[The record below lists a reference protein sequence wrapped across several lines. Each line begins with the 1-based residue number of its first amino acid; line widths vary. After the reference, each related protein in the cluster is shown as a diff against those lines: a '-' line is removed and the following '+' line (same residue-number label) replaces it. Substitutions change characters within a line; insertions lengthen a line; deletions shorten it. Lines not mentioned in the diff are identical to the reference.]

1 MSLQSARHIAL
12 EVFEKTLAPGDRA
25 VDATMGR
32 GRDTLALCRL
42 VGEAGRVYAF
52 DVQLAALLETRAL
65 LESEGM
71 LCRASLY
78 WMGHERMA
86 ERVPAGVKLV
96 AFNLGWLPGSDKGL
110 TTRVDTTLLA
120 VQSALQLLSPGG
132 VLSLCCY
139 PGHPEGQRELDALT
153 ELAKSL
159 APQRFTAL
167 KHVFLNAGPGA
178 PVAILIEKTK
188 TPASARR

>member
-78 WMGHERMA
+78 WMGM
-86 ERVPAGVKLV
+86 
-96 AFNLGWLPGSDKGL
+96 
-110 TTRVDTTLLA
+110 
-120 VQSALQLLSPGG
+120 
-132 VLSLCCY
+132 
-139 PGHPEGQRELDALT
+139 
-153 ELAKSL
+153 
-159 APQRFTAL
+159 
-167 KHVFLNAGPGA
+167 NAW
-178 PVAILIEKTK
+178 
-188 TPASARR
+188 RRGCRRA